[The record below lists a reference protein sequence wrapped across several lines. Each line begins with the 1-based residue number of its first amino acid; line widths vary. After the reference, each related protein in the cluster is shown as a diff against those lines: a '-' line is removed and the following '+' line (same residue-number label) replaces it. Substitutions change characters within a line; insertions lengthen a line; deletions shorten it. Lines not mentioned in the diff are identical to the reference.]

1 MDKLDQEIEEARR
14 RRDEAKRLFEQLE
27 TEVRILERAASLRP
41 SVGQPQPHGA
51 AVHRAITVV
60 RKGGK
65 PPGAI
70 SMAWRKVLA
79 AIDASDVL
87 EIPSPPEIYFEE
99 ATRQGLDTS
108 LASVRDRLKFFE
120 SQGYVSGNQLTGY
133 RVTAHA
139 REKLG
144 LDKLE
149 GASPD
154 MSEEAP

>member
-1 MDKLDQEIEEARR
+1 MDELDREIEGARR
-14 RRDEAKRLFEQLE
+14 RRDEARRLLEQLE

-41 SVGQPQPHGA
+41 AVSVGQDTETP
-51 AVHRAITVV
+51 T

-79 AIDASDVL
+79 TLNAL
-87 EIPSPPEIYFEE
+87 EVHLSPEVYFEE
-99 ATRQGLDTS
+99 ATRQGLETS
-108 LASVRDRLKFFE
+108 IASVRDRLKFFE
-120 SQGYVSGNQLTGY
+120 SQGYVSGNQLMGY